1 MKILN
6 IKQIS
11 IIAISIFTLSSTI
24 VLASEASDNLI
35 KEYQKAGAGPFSEKN
50 GQSLWEKKVDKRS
63 CTNCHSMSVKN
74 IGKHQRTNKEI
85 KPMAPS
91 VNPERLTEEKKI
103 KKWLVRNCKWTFKR
117 ECTPQEKGDI
127 LTWLS
132 KQ

>member
-1 MKILN
+1 MKIIN
-6 IKQIS
+6 IKLIS
-11 IIAISIFTLSSTI
+11 MIAITTFALSATI
-24 VLASEASDNLI
+24 VTASEATDNLI
-35 KEYQKAGAGPFSEKN
+35 KEYQKEGAGPFSEEA
-50 GQSLWEKKVDKRS
+50 GQTLWEKEVNKRS
-63 CTNCHSMSVKN
+63 CTSCHSMSVKN

>member
-1 MKILN
+1 MKK
-6 IKQIS
+6 IKVTSMIVVAVFS
-11 IIAISIFTLSSTI
+11 LSTTI
-24 VLASEASDNLI
+24 VIASEATDNLI
-35 KEYQKAGAGPFSEKN
+35 KEYQKEGAINFSEKA
-50 GQSLWEKKVDKRS
+50 GQSLWEKQENNRS
-63 CTNCHSMSVKN
+63 CTNCHTNSVSKT
-74 IGKHQRTNKEI
+74 GKHQRTGKEI

-103 KKWLVRNCKWTFKR
+103 KKWLLRNCKWTFKR